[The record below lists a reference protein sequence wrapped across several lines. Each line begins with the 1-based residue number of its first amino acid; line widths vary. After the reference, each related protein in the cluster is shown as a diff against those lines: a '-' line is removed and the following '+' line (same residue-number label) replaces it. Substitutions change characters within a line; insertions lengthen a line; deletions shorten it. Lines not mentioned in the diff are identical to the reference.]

1 MRSCLKKKLK
11 GLGSWLKW
19 QSACPASSA
28 EFNPQ
33 YYHHHQKKK
42 KKKKKQKNKKKTNI
56 IINENIVYLTKNFT
70 R

>member
-28 EFNPQ
+28 EFNPHN
-33 YYHHHQKKK
+33 HHHQQKKK
-42 KKKKKQKNKKKTNI
+42 KKKKTEKEK
-56 IINENIVYLTKNFT
+56 ENQLYN
-70 R
+70 